1 MLSDRLSKI
10 LVPTLFIWGD
20 NDNLIPMQYLG
31 DYRRVRNSQIVVI
44 KDCGHTPYVERPAD
58 FNKVILDFLADES

>member
-20 NDNLIPMQYLG
+20 NDNMIPMQYLG
-31 DYRRVRNSQIVVI
+31 DYRQVPQCEIVVI
-44 KDCGHTPYVERPAD
+44 KGLWACP
-58 FNKVILDFLADES
+58 LC